1 MKYAEALAYL
11 EKVSSKYQA
20 RLNTS
25 PYMDLNPFS
34 CTAESYSSGSYKLDF
49 ARKMVDY
56 ETQIKI
62 CRDSDIVGE
71 AMIMKGL
78 GIRSSFTTCWA
89 LTHYSKS
96 EYNPW
101 FEDKYTLDKIAYANS
116 LMKQGLAL
124 LKNPELA
131 ARYHQSLCQW
141 RTAVEKFPET
151 SVAEEIRTS
160 CDNIVNYSYNPPK
173 VRDTGE
179 YVNLYCW

>member
-1 MKYAEALAYL
+1 MQNETDEDIKGEVLI
-11 EKVSSKYQA
+11 
-20 RLNTS
+20 
-25 PYMDLNPFS
+25 
-34 CTAESYSSGSYKLDF
+34 
-49 ARKMVDY
+49 KM
-56 ETQIKI
+56 
-62 CRDSDIVGE
+62 
-71 AMIMKGL
+71 GL
-78 GIRSSFTTCWA
+78 GIRSSFMSCWA

-101 FEDKYTLDKIAYANS
+101 FEDKCTLDKIAYANS
-116 LMKQGLAL
+116 LMEQGLAI
-124 LKNPELA
+124 LKDPELA

-160 CDNIVNYSYNPPK
+160 CDNIVNYGYNPPK